1 MLFIDSANVRE
12 VEELGWW
19 GCFGGVTTNQK
30 IWLASGQKYSKEAY
44 KENIRRLCEVAEGNP
59 VSVELTGSVLGALEE
74 AQELHAINPDQII
87 IKVPMW
93 PNGTGLKVI
102 KLITDE
108 DIRVNATCLMTA
120 IQAVMASDAGAS
132 YVSLFYRR
140 MADCMGAQQTDKEF
154 RVASDLI
161 DQNLSPIIAGSIR
174 EPGDVIKCLDLGA
187 QIVTV
192 TPKIIKDLPNHPKT
206 EETIAEFDKAWRDY
220 IRG

>member
-1 MLFIDSANVRE
+1 MLFIDSANVKE
-12 VEELGWW
+12 VADLGWW
-19 GCFGGVTTNQK
+19 GCFRGVTTNPR
-30 IWLASGQKYSKEAY
+30 IWLGSGQKYSKEAY

-59 VSVELTGSVLGALEE
+59 VSVELTGSVLGAVEE
-74 AQELHAINPDQII
+74 AQELHAINRDQIV

-93 PNGTGLKVI
+93 PNGVGLKVI
-102 KLITDE
+102 KLISDV

-120 IQAVMASDAGAS
+120 TQAVLASDAGAS

-140 MADCMGAQQTDKEF
+140 MIDDMGEKQTDKEF

-192 TPKIIKDLPNHPKT
+192 TPKIIKELPNHPKT
-206 EETIAEFDKAWRDY
+206 EETIAEFDKAWREY